1 MDLGPRS
8 DEIKQC
14 LLKWTEQFGKST
26 INMTEGEGKAKAETD
41 IKEAAEREKKTTEE
55 QKAWAREEL

>member
-55 QKAWAREEL
+55 QKA